1 MAIEYAGSMLVFGL
15 LAALSKVSS
24 KIKLATFVV
33 LGLSFMAFY
42 QWAFAMFLVGMSLA
56 LNDIEGY
63 DQRLLSRLSAR
74 TISSIQHVIFFIG
87 WYLLSEPSGP
97 MDPKTSY
104 ETPGWWTLTQLIPG
118 NYWNKEYWRWW
129 NTWGALCV
137 VYGVLR
143 INWLQRFF
151 SSRPLAY
158 LGRLSFMLY
167 LTQAPI
173 LWTFAD
179 RIFRLFG
186 QIQQENLTT
195 WWDNKFPIPDWG
207 IHGLTTRF
215 VLSQI
220 IVLPVQFLLA
230 EIATRL
236 IDGPSISI
244 GRWIV
249 TKLGIEK
256 K

>member
-1 MAIEYAGSMLVFGL
+1 MQFSLLDGICSHSRPDQCEYTAFCSDGRGQGEQL
-15 LAALSKVSS
+15 L
-24 KIKLATFVV
+24 I
-33 LGLSFMAFY
+33 M
-42 QWAFAMFLVGMSLA
+42 
-56 LNDIEGY
+56 
-63 DQRLLSRLSAR
+63 
-74 TISSIQHVIFFIG
+74 VIR
-87 WYLLSEPSGP
+87 
-97 MDPKTSY
+97 DPKTSY
-104 ETPGWWTLTQLIPG
+104 ETTGWWTLSQLIPR
-118 NYWNKEYWRWW
+118 NYWDKEYWRWW
-129 NTWGALCV
+129 NTWGAMCL
-137 VYGVLR
+137 VYAVLR

-158 LGRLSFMLY
+158 LGRISFMLY

-186 QIQQENLTT
+186 QKQQDNITT
-195 WWDNKFPIPDWG
+195 WWDDKLPIPDWG

-230 EIATRL
+230 EIATRV

-249 TKLGIEK
+249 TKLGVEQK
-256 K
+256 